1 MKQQLPHRDV
11 MYNALQNKDSRFE
24 GIFFSGVK
32 TTGIFCRPTCTA
44 RKPKIGNVEFF
55 ESAADALLQG
65 YRPCRICNPLGYRGA
80 IPDWLKSRL
89 DEINENPD
97 IRLKDQDLK
106 QRGIEPSRVRR
117 WFKNN
122 LGLTFQA
129 YLRAMR
135 IGQAFGRIR
144 FGEKIIETAFESGY
158 ESLSGFTSSFKN
170 TTGFSPN
177 QSHSQQIITITRILS
192 PLGPL
197 IAGATREGICLLEFA
212 DRRMV
217 ETQLERLKKS
227 LKAELIPGTN
237 KYFKPLNKQI
247 TEYFNEKRK
256 EFTIPLVLAGTA
268 FQEKVWSVLRT
279 IPYGSTR
286 SYKEQAEIVGDPKAV
301 RAVDPGEPRV
311 IVDVRL

>member
-1 MKQQLPHRDV
+1 M
-11 MYNALQNKDSRFE
+11 
-24 GIFFSGVK
+24 
-32 TTGIFCRPTCTA
+32 
-44 RKPKIGNVEFF
+44 
-55 ESAADALLQG
+55 
-65 YRPCRICNPLGYRGA
+65 
-80 IPDWLKSRL
+80 
-89 DEINENPD
+89 
-97 IRLKDQDLK
+97 
-106 QRGIEPSRVRR
+106 
-117 WFKNN
+117 
-122 LGLTFQA
+122 
-129 YLRAMR
+129 
-135 IGQAFGRIR
+135 
-144 FGEKIIETAFESGY
+144 
-158 ESLSGFTSSFKN
+158 
-170 TTGFSPN
+170 
-177 QSHSQQIITITRILS
+177 S

-301 RAVDPGEPRV
+301 RAVARANGDNRIAIIIPCHRV
-311 IVDVRL
+311 IGANGKLVGYGGGLWRKKYLLNLESKNR